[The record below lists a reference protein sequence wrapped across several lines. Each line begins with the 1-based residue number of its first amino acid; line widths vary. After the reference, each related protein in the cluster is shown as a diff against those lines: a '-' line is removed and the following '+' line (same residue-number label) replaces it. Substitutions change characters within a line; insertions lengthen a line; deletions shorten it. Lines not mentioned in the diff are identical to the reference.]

1 MIMVLKKKRLMV
13 PEILVPEKEGLGMAM
28 YFKCGGLVLKQGLLR
43 KPRLYLDCTLIWIV
57 LLWRC

>member
-1 MIMVLKKKRLMV
+1 MV